1 KTKNVIDTSGTG
13 SNPSVSYSVGNL
25 TTNPK
30 KGDRLLY
37 TLSSIKFKDINYR
50 NTSCNISTPRS
61 QVTLNRIDI
70 NQLMSL
76 SRGSTTPAQKTI
88 AL

>member
-1 KTKNVIDTSGTG
+1 
-13 SNPSVSYSVGNL
+13 
-25 TTNPK
+25 
-30 KGDRLLY
+30 

-88 AL
+88 ALNIDCPSTSMGNTMTTWFNPMRSESSGRDGIVEKKLS